1 MRRPATR
8 GRRAGSARPSDS
20 GMVLLETALA
30 IPLLIAVA
38 LRRLLGPARLQR
50 YAGALDGSVVWLVVI
65 FGFGV
70 MDGML
75 AKITSDP
82 AWVMGGLAL
91 AFAANFGLNAA
102 TALVFAPTGKKLALT
117 AGLLGGNRNM
127 ALFLAVLP
135 AATDE
140 RILLFFALGQFP
152 LFLTPFLLRPIYTRF
167 RPG

>member
-1 MRRPATR
+1 
-8 GRRAGSARPSDS
+8 
-20 GMVLLETALA
+20 
-30 IPLLIAVA
+30 
-38 LRRLLGPARLQR
+38 
-50 YAGALDGSVVWLVVI
+50 VVWLVVI

-70 MDGML
+70 MHGML

-102 TALVFAPTGKKLALT
+102 TALVFAPAGKKLALT

-152 LFLTPFLLRPIYTRF
+152 LFLTPFLLRPIYQRF